1 MAAVQSTFD
10 LTPTPAVAVADQ
22 GLPMSP
28 LREAALSSALPRHIA
43 LLGRRRADEVPA
55 DHLDDYIA
63 LGWLRWAAGRLI
75 VTTRGSAVRDRMVAE
90 AEAHSPI

>member
-1 MAAVQSTFD
+1 MAAVQTTHH
-10 LTPTPAVAVADQ
+10 LTPAPDAAVAME
-22 GLPMSP
+22 GLPMSA

-90 AEAHSPI
+90 AEASSPL